1 MTALLF
7 NWDKPLKC
15 GVSMAPKNDQIPKKK
30 KKKRGHDN

>member
-30 KKKRGHDN
+30 KKKRA